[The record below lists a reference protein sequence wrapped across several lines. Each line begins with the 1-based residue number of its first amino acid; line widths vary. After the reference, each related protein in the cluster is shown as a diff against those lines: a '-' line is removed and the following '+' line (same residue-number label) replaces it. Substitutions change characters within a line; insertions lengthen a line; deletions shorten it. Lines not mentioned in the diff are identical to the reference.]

1 MVDVTLWNSEEAG
14 VANSAQAGANRPAEA
29 APDRRTPPFDPRA
42 FLLSAGVATRV
53 TAFKRHGVI
62 YAQGDRAEGLLY
74 LQTGAVQLS
83 VLSKAGRRAIV
94 GLLGPGA
101 FFGEGCLL
109 GQTIRTS
116 AAIAIAPASVLS
128 VAKDAMLR
136 LLRTESALSD
146 RLIADLLARHQ
157 RTEEDLVDL
166 MFNPAEHRLARKLV
180 ALTVFHRQSNGG
192 QVPSFSQETLADMV
206 GTTRSRVNFF
216 LKKFER
222 LGLVS
227 YTPDLTVN
235 DALLRVV
242 LRS

>member
-1 MVDVTLWNSEEAG
+1 M
-14 VANSAQAGANRPAEA
+14 
-29 APDRRTPPFDPRA
+29 
-42 FLLSAGVATRV
+42 SAGVAARISP
-53 TAFKRHGVI
+53 FKRHEVI
-62 YAQGDRAEGLLY
+62 YAQGDRADSLLY
-74 LQTGAVQLS
+74 IQTGAVQLS

-94 GLLGPGA
+94 ALLGPGA
-101 FFGEGCLL
+101 FFGEGCLV
-109 GQTIRTS
+109 GQTTRTS
-116 AAIAIAPASVLS
+116 TAIAIAPASVLA

-136 LLRTESALSD
+136 LLRSESALSD
-146 RLIADLLARHQ
+146 RLIADLLARNQ
-157 RTEEDLVDL
+157 RTEEDLIDQ

-180 ALTVFHRQSNGG
+180 ALTVFHRRSNGAHP
-192 QVPSFSQETLADMV
+192 PSFSQETLADMV

-235 DALLRVV
+235 DALLRVI